1 MRTSTRAVREATPGC
16 KRALDVIWLALTLFF
31 VIAFP
36 IDVSR
41 SVADFPAFYCAG
53 AAVNAHENPYLEVPL
68 GPCEWSKSH
77 DTIYLHRFIVP
88 APLPPYALALY
99 AVAANFDY
107 HVVYRLHIAF
117 SLLALGA
124 AAYCLSSLCRF
135 PAVAIFALEILS
147 VYEAILNGQPVAFLL
162 CAVVLCGWAL
172 HARRPRI
179 AGALAAAMAFE
190 PHLGLPL
197 CAAVFLFSRRS
208 RIVLAT
214 CATVLLIVSL
224 ATLPLSESILYLRD
238 VLPAQAMSEAHFTRQ
253 YSLTL
258 LLTTLGI
265 ATHPAIFFATL
276 QYVVTAA
283 LGIVAAGRARPSVGN
298 ASIAFVPVAF
308 ALLGGTYIHFTQFL
322 LALPAALLFTKY
334 FKLQLTV
341 SCVLLALTF
350 DESGWNRS
358 IDTSLVT
365 AFAVFT
371 WLAIANRHMWFAACA
386 AIVSGILSL
395 PEVLAPDVS
404 VAAAGRGM
412 AANGV
417 VHGEALA
424 QASWSELLGR
434 VPAHTWH
441 AFIPKIGPW
450 LALGTICWL
459 ALETRPNIAGIGRR
473 LIKRPDRPA
482 GPVQSF

>member
-1 MRTSTRAVREATPGC
+1 MRASTRAVREATPGC
-16 KRALDVIWLALTLFF
+16 KRALDVIWLALALFF

-147 VYEAILNGQPVAFLL
+147 AYETILNGQPVAFLL

-179 AGALAAAMAFE
+179 AGALAAAMMFE

-197 CAAVFLFSRRS
+197 CAAVLLFSRRS

-214 CATVLLIVSL
+214 CATALLIVSL
-224 ATLPLSESILYLRD
+224 ATLPLSQSILYLRD
-238 VLPAQAMSEAHFTRQ
+238 VLPAQAMSEAHFTPQ
-253 YSLTL
+253 FSLTL

-265 ATHPAIFFATL
+265 ETHPAIVLATL

-283 LGIVAAGRARPSVGN
+283 LGIVAAGRARPSIGN

-371 WLAIANRHMWFAACA
+371 WLAIA
-386 AIVSGILSL
+386 IVTCGLRRVRRSS
-395 PEVLAPDVS
+395 PASCRFPKCS
-404 VAAAGRGM
+404 RRM
-412 AANGV
+412 SRSPPPGV
-417 VHGEALA
+417 VWRRT
-424 QASWSELLGR
+424 ASCM
-434 VPAHTWH
+434 P
-441 AFIPKIGPW
+441 
-450 LALGTICWL
+450 
-459 ALETRPNIAGIGRR
+459 RR
-473 LIKRPDRPA
+473 SRKRPGASYSAAYPPTRGTPSYRKSVPGSHSGRSA
-482 GPVQSF
+482 GWPWRRGPTSPGSGVVS